1 MAALNEQTAS
11 GNYNFESMFSN
22 VSSDD
27 GVEGTI
33 HNIKYGG
40 DGDNDVDSCNVV
52 DFNKNKSGL
61 LLNDKLL

>member
-1 MAALNEQTAS
+1 
-11 GNYNFESMFSN
+11 MFSN